1 MSRAFLVVLAALTL
15 AATPAQSPAP
25 PAPVPQADT
34 YVAFPGAAFQPS
46 RNHSYRALFDGTRG
60 AENPGAILPVLVMT
74 GDVLNDLGA
83 TGVPL
88 TNAKLAVVFHGDAV
102 DGILDD
108 AHYRAKFRR
117 GNPNLPVLAALR
129 RNGVELYVCGQY
141 LAAMKIPPA
150 SLAHEV
156 KLATDAELVLIELQ
170 NRGYALMSF

>member
-1 MSRAFLVVLAALTL
+1 MSRVLLVLLATLTL
-15 AATPAQSPAP
+15 AFTPDRTSPP
-25 PAPVPQADT
+25 PAPVPQADA
-34 YVAFPGAAFQPS
+34 YVAMPGGAFQPS
-46 RNHSYRALFDGTRG
+46 RARTYRAIFDGTRG
-60 AENPGAILPVLVMT
+60 AESPAAILPVLVMT
-74 GDVLNDLGA
+74 GDVLNDLSA

-88 TNAKLAVVFHGDAV
+88 TNAKLAVVFHGAAV

-117 GNPNLPVLAALR
+117 ANPNLAVLAALKK
-129 RNGVELYVCGQY
+129 NGVELYVCGQY

-156 KLATDAELVLIELQ
+156 TLATDAELVLIELQ